1 MKKKVIYL
9 RFHSTDMFLTGTGIV
24 GQTLPGNVK
33 NIVEM
38 SHDSESPSYVK
49 VVIGK
54 VNHFIPLTSI
64 QTGVF
69 EDSK

>member
-1 MKKKVIYL
+1 MKKKIKYL

-38 SHDSESPSYVK
+38 SYDSETPTYVTVK
-49 VVIGK
+49 IGT

-69 EDSK
+69 EEGK